1 MALSLPNPRAFFVF
15 LFTEH
20 AERLFTLSRNL
31 EQATR
36 GKPSHAFEYHMQIR
50 TCLNFR
56 IFQVQL
62 SGTASLRPL
71 DHQLHWSQ
79 FKSNLSAFLKKQL
92 HCYFYL
98 ILYHYFILF
107 YGWCQSSSWCD
118 VFFFSMF
125 VSCLWFANCGH
136 LWCHVMVTFNLAQ
149 EVQEPYLVKVC

>member
-1 MALSLPNPRAFFVF
+1 MPPCLSPAPARFSHFFLLNDF
-15 LFTEH
+15 SHYLG
-20 AERLFTLSRNL
+20 AWNRLH
-31 EQATR
+31 E

-62 SGTASLRPL
+62 SGTASFRPL

-118 VFFFSMF
+118 VFFFFVF
-125 VSCLWFANCGH
+125 VSRLWFANCGH
-136 LWCHVMVTFNLAQ
+136 LWCHVMVTFSLAQ
-149 EVQEPYLVKVC
+149 EVQEPYLV